1 MGFIRSN
8 GRYIGIIYEVPT
20 KVIELPLLVRGRRN
34 VLKTKM
40 AVREKGA
47 VVDVLDKRI
56 SDLERRILTSE
67 EDVLGLKGS
76 SVIPLID
83 FLSINPLAE
92 RQYMSPQVLC
102 SLTVLGSDKHLKIV
116 KCTDFKIISLISHM
130 FLF

>member
-1 MGFIRSN
+1 MKYPLNSL
-8 GRYIGIIYEVPT
+8 
-20 KVIELPLLVRGRRN
+20 KLPLFLRGRRS
-34 VLKTKM
+34 VLTTKM

-83 FLSINPLAE
+83 FLSINPIAE
-92 RQYMSPQVLC
+92 RHICL
-102 SLTVLGSDKHLKIV
+102 LKFCV
-116 KCTDFKIISLISHM
+116 V
-130 FLF
+130 

>member
-1 MGFIRSN
+1 MKDPQKSL
-8 GRYIGIIYEVPT
+8 
-20 KVIELPLLVRGRRN
+20 KLPLFLRGRRS

-83 FLSINPLAE
+83 FLSINPIAE
-92 RQYMSPQVLC
+92 RHICL
-102 SLTVLGSDKHLKIV
+102 LKFCV
-116 KCTDFKIISLISHM
+116 V
-130 FLF
+130 

>member
-1 MGFIRSN
+1 M
-8 GRYIGIIYEVPT
+8 RYPL
-20 KVIELPLLVRGRRN
+20 KSLKLPLFLRGRRS
-34 VLKTKM
+34 VLTTKM

-83 FLSINPLAE
+83 FLSINPIAE
-92 RQYMSPQVLC
+92 RHICL
-102 SLTVLGSDKHLKIV
+102 LKFCV
-116 KCTDFKIISLISHM
+116 V
-130 FLF
+130 

>member
-1 MGFIRSN
+1 MKYPLKSL
-8 GRYIGIIYEVPT
+8 
-20 KVIELPLLVRGRRN
+20 KLPLFLRGRRS
-34 VLKTKM
+34 VLTTKM

-83 FLSINPLAE
+83 FLSINPIAE
-92 RQYMSPQVLC
+92 RHICLPVVSSSSVWFNCFGL
-102 SLTVLGSDKHLKIV
+102 
-116 KCTDFKIISLISHM
+116 
-130 FLF
+130 

>member
-1 MGFIRSN
+1 
-8 GRYIGIIYEVPT
+8 
-20 KVIELPLLVRGRRN
+20 
-34 VLKTKM
+34 M

-83 FLSINPLAE
+83 FLSINPIAE
-92 RQYMSPQVLC
+92 RHICL
-102 SLTVLGSDKHLKIV
+102 LKFCMV
-116 KCTDFKIISLISHM
+116 
-130 FLF
+130 

>member
-1 MGFIRSN
+1 MNYPRKSL
-8 GRYIGIIYEVPT
+8 
-20 KVIELPLLVRGRRN
+20 KLPLFLRGRRS

-67 EDVLGLKGS
+67 EDVLDLKGS

-83 FLSINPLAE
+83 FLSINPIAE
-92 RQYMSPQVLC
+92 RHICL
-102 SLTVLGSDKHLKIV
+102 LKFCV
-116 KCTDFKIISLISHM
+116 V
-130 FLF
+130 

>member
-1 MGFIRSN
+1 MK
-8 GRYIGIIYEVPT
+8 YPL
-20 KVIELPLLVRGRRN
+20 KPLKLPLFLRGRRS
-34 VLKTKM
+34 VLTTKM

-83 FLSINPLAE
+83 FLSMNPIAE
-92 RQYMSPQVLC
+92 RHICL
-102 SLTVLGSDKHLKIV
+102 LKFCMV
-116 KCTDFKIISLISHM
+116 
-130 FLF
+130 

>member
-20 KVIELPLLVRGRRN
+20 EVIELPLLLRGRRN

-83 FLSINPLAE
+83 FLSSTLLQRGNICL
-92 RQYMSPQVLC
+92 
-102 SLTVLGSDKHLKIV
+102 LKFCV
-116 KCTDFKIISLISHM
+116 V
-130 FLF
+130 

>member
-1 MGFIRSN
+1 MNYPLKSL
-8 GRYIGIIYEVPT
+8 
-20 KVIELPLLVRGRRN
+20 KLPLFLRGRRS

-83 FLSINPLAE
+83 FLSINPIAE
-92 RQYMSPQVLC
+92 RHICL
-102 SLTVLGSDKHLKIV
+102 LKFCV
-116 KCTDFKIISLISHM
+116 V
-130 FLF
+130 

>member
-1 MGFIRSN
+1 MKYPLKSL
-8 GRYIGIIYEVPT
+8 
-20 KVIELPLLVRGRRN
+20 KLPLFFRGRRS

-83 FLSINPLAE
+83 FLSINPIAE
-92 RQYMSPQVLC
+92 RHICL
-102 SLTVLGSDKHLKIV
+102 LKFCV
-116 KCTDFKIISLISHM
+116 V
-130 FLF
+130 

>member
-1 MGFIRSN
+1 
-8 GRYIGIIYEVPT
+8 
-20 KVIELPLLVRGRRN
+20 
-34 VLKTKM
+34 M

-83 FLSINPLAE
+83 FLSINPIAE
-92 RQYMSPQVLC
+92 RHICLQVLC
-102 SLTVLGSDKHLKIV
+102 GLTVLGCDKHLKIV
-116 KCTDFKIISLISHM
+116 KCMDFKIISLISHM